1 MRISFLHTLN
11 HPVSSCSEMKLHSS
25 SRLQLMPGATTPSS
39 ASRPLITQG
48 DSNDNPCGLI
58 LPKYYPNDPLS
69 PLLRLPLRKTTPLTS
84 ISFQYDL
91 PLPKAIPYDLQYPSL
106 SQTTLISSPT
116 NSHYPR
122 LSQTTSLLP
131 YDLPRLKNIPTNPLF
146 TYTTSRYPRISQRP
160 LTPSPPTY
168 PKATPTTSS
177 SLPTTTSHH
186 LSSTTPPRSSKTIP
200 KSQERLILPVI
211 ILPRP
216 CAR

>member
-1 MRISFLHTLN
+1 MRISFLHTLI

-48 DSNDNPCGLI
+48 DSND
-58 LPKYYPNDPLS
+58 KPLRPHFTQVLS
-69 PLLRLPLRKTTPLTS
+69 QTTRFLLSYDLPLRKTTPLTS

-160 LTPSPPTY
+160 LTPPTTISHY
-168 PKATPTTSS
+168 PKLPQRPP

-186 LSSTTPPRSSKTIP
+186 LSSTTPSHDHPRR
-200 KSQERLILPVI
+200 SQNHKNVFILT
-211 ILPRP
+211 L
-216 CAR
+216 